1 MVAKKINYI
10 FAYENIKCMIMDTM
24 TLAFEN
30 STIKDSLKKVIGYMR
45 GVHIVND
52 TPDREKNGLD
62 KALDDIKAG
71 RVYEAD
77 SVDDMFKQILG

>member
-1 MVAKKINYI
+1 
-10 FAYENIKCMIMDTM
+10 MDTM

-30 STIKDSLKKVIGYMR
+30 STIRDSLKKLIGYMR
-45 GVHIVND
+45 EVRIVND
-52 TPDREKNGLD
+52 TPDIEKSGLD

-77 SVDDMFKQILG
+77 SVDDMFKQILILCSDS